1 MPIRI
6 NFLAE
11 HQAAEAAKRRD
22 PVKRVQM
29 IGVSLVLV
37 LIIWSAYLQVR
48 LMAANSKVDDVES
61 RYIQIEAQHRLVRT
75 NFAIATD
82 AGSKLAALRQLAT
95 DRFLWAR
102 PLNALQYVA
111 VEDVELSALRGKQS
125 YTLAE
130 ATPAVTNKSGTIRAK
145 AAASREKVVLHLE
158 ARDYSTNPGDHIRLF
173 QDAIS
178 ENFYFKT
185 NLHKVEMTGRSP
197 IQSSPSLR
205 GGTRSFVVFTLECQ
219 YPERVRNPEFL
230 R

>member
-29 IGVSLVLV
+29 IGVSLVVV
-37 LIIWSAYLQVR
+37 LIIWSAYLQER

-61 RYIQIEAQHRLVRT
+61 RYKQIEAQHRLVRT
-75 NFAIATD
+75 NFAIATE
-82 AGSKLAALRQLAT
+82 AGSKLAALEQLAA
-95 DRFLWAR
+95 DRFLWAP

-125 YTLAE
+125 YTLVD

-145 AAASREKVVLHLE
+145 AAGSREKVVIHLE

-173 QDAIS
+173 QDAIADNS
-178 ENFYFKT
+178 YFKT

-197 IQSSPSLR
+197 VQKSPF
-205 GGTRSFVVFTLECQ
+205 GTFVTFMLECQ
-219 YPERVRNPEFL
+219 YPERVRNPKFL